1 MGPVQTVNFLTALN
15 IPPISINTL
24 KAREREIGRTI
35 ENYAR
40 ASCSNALQE
49 EKKSDKVRHSILHF
63 ALYQLTKSCK
73 YSRSPVCKND
83 YYSLDRL

>member
-24 KAREREIGRTI
+24 KDREREIGWTI

-49 EKKSDKVRHSILHF
+49 EKKSDKVRHAPFNFTFCI
-63 ALYQLTKSCK
+63 K
-73 YSRSPVCKND
+73 PVN
-83 YYSLDRL
+83 